1 MDDEDTVRKTVGKMM
16 EHLGYEVEIVKD
28 GHEAIN
34 LYKKA
39 KESSQPFDTVIM
51 DLTVRNGM
59 GGKETIKNL
68 LEIDP
73 GVKAIVSS
81 GYSNDPIM
89 ADFKKYGFTGVIT
102 KPFEIKELSEVLH
115 KVIKGSN

>member
-1 MDDEDTVRKTVGKMM
+1 MDDEDAVRKTVCKIM

-28 GHEAIN
+28 GHEAVN

-81 GYSNDPIM
+81 GYSNNPIM
-89 ADFKKYGFTGVIT
+89 ADIEKYGFIGVIT
-102 KPFEIKELSEVLH
+102 KPFEIKELSELLH
-115 KVIKGSN
+115 KVIKGRN

>member
-1 MDDEDTVRKTVGKMM
+1 MM
-16 EHLGYEVEIVKD
+16 EYLGYEVKIVKD
-28 GHEAIN
+28 GHEAVN

-73 GVKAIVSS
+73 EIKAIVSS

-115 KVIKGSN
+115 KVIKGKN